1 MCACVCAC
9 TQIVSCENLCVHS
22 TMWVRICIGMC
33 AHMGVFVHVT
43 HSCVNLCAHSYM
55 EFMHKQC
62 NQSKSLLPP
71 LPLLHPA
78 AIHVMPY

>member
-9 TQIVSCENLCVHS
+9 TQIVSCVNLCVHS

-43 HSCVNLCAHSYM
+43 HIYPHHSATRTT
-55 EFMHKQC
+55 
-62 NQSKSLLPP
+62 SKTRLVEQL
-71 LPLLHPA
+71 
-78 AIHVMPY
+78 